1 MYKYIKIYKREKNY
15 CQIEQ
20 IFLDLNSHQSQAF
33 DLLVGKSTC
42 FTAPTSSYTES
53 TNSINPFQAA
63 LTDGFPLAGTN
74 LDIRGIV
81 NSVVSDIFLFKI

>member
-1 MYKYIKIYKREKNY
+1 MYINIYKYKKDKNY
-15 CQIEQ
+15 DQIGQ
-20 IFLDLNSHQSQAF
+20 IFRVLNSHQSQDF

-42 FTAPTSSYTES
+42 FTKPSSSYTES

-63 LTDGFPLAGTN
+63 LTDGLPFAGTN

-81 NSVVSDIFLFKI
+81 NSVLSDIFLFKI

>member
-1 MYKYIKIYKREKNY
+1 MYINIYKYKKDKIYD
-15 CQIEQ
+15 QIGQ

-81 NSVVSDIFLFKI
+81 NSVVSDTFLFRI